1 MKYLNHYHHSW
12 NIGMYFVKMSN
23 CSKIFSSS
31 YTIEKLLYFLALA
44 HSFLGL
50 INTCDM
56 KSLSFSAHITFWTMG
71 GHFENENRDC
81 NDELWDANRLTPSST
96 ISSSKNNGCQTI
108 EISIYMVLIIFLL
121 FLIHPVS
128 CIHQWITWHL
138 FDLQVY
144 SFSGVW
150 CQKAALAVQSFHWNK
165 QYLKDYC
172 L

>member
-1 MKYLNHYHHSW
+1 MQY
-12 NIGMYFVKMSN
+12 GVKMSN
-23 CSKIFSSS
+23 CPKIFESA

-96 ISSSKNNGCQTI
+96 ISSSKNNGCQTN
-108 EISIYMVLIIFLL
+108 EISIYMVLIIFL

-144 SFSGVW
+144 SFSWVW
-150 CQKAALAVQSFHWNK
+150 CQKAALAVQSFYWNK